1 MRKEPYHCPYCHQT
15 CSRHWN
21 MKVHIQRK
29 HGGIGQQPIGSVS
42 LSTSPEFIPS
52 MSNFGVNGIYRHH
65 EASPDYIHHPSEL
78 YSDKL
83 EESSGLPP
91 PTSKVKDASHKL
103 FETMCEAAEI
113 KMLSKQI
120 QSFSSPSRSFLGQLP
135 YTLGLT
141 ISSLFNGTKTAAPN
155 PVNYNYVLQFYNIL
169 ISNKNVGFRGHICY
183 NCFECWV
190 DLLYSNGEQIKSLIN
205 STKPST
211 HICNPKKVTDAQQHA
226 EDIQSKKDELQNALT
241 ELLLFL
247 TIICWCCF
255 GQRKIYLKT
264 EESITAPRPLSSS
277 SHPAFDLLQRQNYN
291 FPRIDNNDSSNVEQE
306 LRSQQQ
312 QQQQHP
318 PSSFWIEEEEQEH
331 IESNCNSIHID
342 LRKVEEK
349 HWAYRAIKEALD
361 EGKSSIEIDSGELID
376 FVRTTKATFGIH
388 VTDISESIRHFFM
401 YLSFKNNDV

>member
-1 MRKEPYHCPYCHQT
+1 MRKEPYHCPHCLQT

-29 HGGIGQQPIGSVS
+29 HGGIEQQPIESVS
-42 LSTSPEFIPS
+42 LSTSPEFIPT
-52 MSNFGVNGIYRHH
+52 MSNLDANGRYRHH
-65 EASPDYIHHPSEL
+65 EASQDYVHLPSEL

-83 EESSGLPP
+83 GESPLPTP
-91 PTSKVKDASHKL
+91 PSKEKDASDKL
-103 FETMCEAAEI
+103 LETISEAIEFR
-113 KMLSKQI
+113 KMSQQL
-120 QSFSSPSRSFLGQLP
+120 QSFSSHCSSFLGQLSG
-135 YTLGLT
+135 TVGLT
-141 ISSLFNGTKTAAPN
+141 ISSLFNGSKTAAPN
-155 PVNYNYVLQFYNIL
+155 LVNYNYALQFYNIL
-169 ISNKNVGFRGHICY
+169 TSNKNVGFRGHICY

-190 DLLYSNGEQIKSLIN
+190 DLLYSNSEQIISLIKSTN
-205 STKPST
+205 SSPHK
-211 HICNPKKVTDAQQHA
+211 CDPKKVTDAHQNP

-277 SHPAFDLLQRQNYN
+277 PSSHPAFDLLQSQNYN
-291 FPRIDNNDSSNVEQE
+291 FPPRVDNNDNGIEQE

-312 QQQQHP
+312 HP
-318 PSSFWIEEEEQEH
+318 HSSFWIEAEQEQ
-331 IESNCNSIHID
+331 IENNNCNSIHID

-361 EGKSSIEIDSGELID
+361 DGKSSIEIDSGELID
-376 FVRTTKATFGIH
+376 FVRTTKSTCGIH
-388 VTDISESIRHFFM
+388 VTDIGESIRHFFM
-401 YLSFKNNDV
+401 YLSFK